1 MKTFVQHISEAGY
14 LANPDH
20 IKSVNQTMKKSG
32 YKKLGRGQDASVW
45 GKEEGSV
52 LKILTSGQSGF
63 THFYKFCKAHPNN
76 PHLPKFP
83 KISGQEYSEFTMDGE
98 HYLQIS
104 IEKLKTIPRNSLAEL
119 SIWWFEDSVTKGK
132 TFYEV
137 VKEIQEIK
145 QKTGGFS
152 LKLIQEF
159 QAELQ
164 GSKRNDWLLLYSTI
178 QALSTHMKKAKGLGW
193 DLHTENAMMRS
204 DGTVVITDP
213 FTDPSKW

>member
-1 MKTFVQHISEAGY
+1 MVLLAAVLTRALRCESGEQVAESRAEITLRHSTF
-14 LANPDH
+14 
-20 IKSVNQTMKKSG
+20 
-32 YKKLGRGQDASVW
+32 
-45 GKEEGSV
+45 
-52 LKILTSGQSGF
+52 
-63 THFYKFCKAHPNN
+63 
-76 PHLPKFP
+76 
-83 KISGQEYSEFTMDGE
+83 EFTMDGE
-98 HYLQIS
+98 QYLQIS

-178 QALSTHMKKAKGLGW
+178 QALSAHMKKAKGLGW

>member
-20 IKSVNQTMKKSG
+20 VKTVNQTMKKSG

-98 HYLQIS
+98 QYLQIS

-145 QKTGGFS
+145 QKTDRKS
-152 LKLIQEF
+152 
-159 QAELQ
+159 
-164 GSKRNDWLLLYSTI
+164 
-178 QALSTHMKKAKGLGW
+178 
-193 DLHTENAMMRS
+193 
-204 DGTVVITDP
+204 VV
-213 FTDPSKW
+213 